1 MWAFKPVPSSSMSV
15 PRRRAAKARLLER
28 FRERAAPQAVRA
40 PDPGPALRAVAE
52 SAALGNVA
60 QAASVSDPIVHLLTR
75 TSYGIKPAELQRARA
90 IGYDAYLE
98 EQLNPSEID
107 DADVAARVAK
117 DCPSLGLSPKQ
128 MINRCDDDG
137 DECPDLRGELTHA
150 TLLRRF
156 ASKRQ
161 LFETMVEFWSDH
173 FSIYLWDD
181 YQDLLKIPNDRE
193 VVRKL
198 AFTRFSALVRGF
210 GHSPSMLSYLDN
222 DPSSKLA
229 PNENYGR
236 ELMELH
242 TLGVKGGYTELDV
255 VAVARCLTGFSIDW
269 DWDSPD
275 FGRFQFNK
283 WDHDQGAK
291 TVLGHAFAPN
301 GGKLDGETV
310 YTILGNHPSAA
321 VHVATKLCRRYIAD
335 LPPQSA
341 IDQVAASFAATQ
353 GEVRATLRTL
363 FHTQEFLDSRG
374 QKLKRPMEFLL
385 SALRTLGA
393 AVASDAF
400 RQELL
405 WLGWELGHAPFDWAP
420 PNGYPDVGRYW
431 ANSTG
436 LLNRWNIS
444 SAIAFNWLDNI
455 QVNYTAL
462 MTEMLKT
469 KPATAQ
475 GLALFTTQRLLRRTL
490 APEELEPFVDYAADG
505 ESPTRTLKKSDLA
518 ERARGVVALVLASTY
533 FQWR

>member
-1 MWAFKPVPSSSMSV
+1 MKAFMPVPSNS
-15 PRRRAAKARLLER
+15 PAAARRRAAGATLRR
-28 FRERAAPQAVRA
+28 QRRAPSEPLAVRH
-40 PDPGPALRAVAE
+40 PDPRPSLR
-52 SAALGNVA
+52 SAAEA
-60 QAASVSDPIVHLLTR
+60 AAATAAASVADPIVHLLTR
-75 TSYGIKPAELQRARA
+75 TSYGIRWSELKRARS

-98 EQLNPSEID
+98 EQLAPSKIED
-107 DADVAARVAK
+107 GAVAAEIATDCETLKLSPRQMLNRCGEDE
-117 DCPSLGLSPKQ
+117 DCPDF
-128 MINRCDDDG
+128 RA
-137 DECPDLRGELTHA
+137 ELMHA
-150 TLLRRF
+150 TLLRRLR
-156 ASKRQ
+156 SKRQ

-198 AFTRFSALVRGF
+198 AFTRFSRLVQAS

-269 DWDSPD
+269 DWDSPR
-275 FGRFQFNK
+275 FGKFLFND
-283 WDHDQGAK
+283 WDHDQGPK
-291 TVLGHAFAPN
+291 TVLGQFFAPG
-301 GGKLDGETV
+301 GGKGDGERV
-310 YTILGNHPSAA
+310 YAILGNHASAA
-321 VHVATKLCRRYIAD
+321 THVATKLCRRYIAD
-335 LPPQSA
+335 LPPA
-341 IDQVAASFAATQ
+341 AAVEKVAATFAVTK
-353 GEVRATLRTL
+353 GDIRSVLRTL

-385 SALRTLGA
+385 SALRSLDAT
-393 AVASDAF
+393 VRRDAF
-400 RQELL
+400 REELI
-405 WLGWELGHAPFDWAP
+405 WLGWELGHLPFDWAP

-436 LLNRWNIS
+436 LLNRWNLA
-444 SAIAFNWLDNI
+444 SAIAFNWFDNFH
-455 QVNYTAL
+455 VDHEAL
-462 MTEMLKT
+462 VKEMLQA

-475 GLALFTTQRLLRRTL
+475 GLAEHFTQRLLRRPLT
-490 APEELEPFVDYAADG
+490 PEELGPFVEYAAHG
-505 ESPTRTLKKSDLA
+505 ESPTRSLPKA
-518 ERARGVVALVLASTY
+518 ELLDRSGGVIALVLASTY